1 MSLIINL
8 SECTRSKG
16 DSICWSKTLYISN
29 KLLFLAGI
37 VVLLSAGCVQ
47 REKESAEDSV
57 KLRFRLGLELNADTK
72 IWEVSNLFKA
82 ELEKASLKDS
92 IKQGEIDVEFYDQGA
107 IGSERQL
114 LEAGYFGVVEMVQVN
129 TAVVTAIEPAFG
141 LLNLPYLFR
150 NEAHHQGVL
159 NGEPGKK
166 ILKMLTKHNLQG
178 LGFYSAGFRNMF
190 YKYSTDIPCP
200 NSPADLGGLKIRVME
215 SPTMISTINAM
226 GASAAPLPFSELY
239 QGIKTG
245 VVDGAENSAKV
256 FISSRYHEAGI
267 NCFTLTEHTTDQHV
281 LIANSDWLESLDSK
295 YKRRIEEVSRE
306 IIPAFNSIWEETT
319 LDAISQIERVGVRIN
334 EVEDKAGFLKAVE
347 PVYVHFFKS
356 YPAVSY
362 SLYESIK
369 NYEYYD
375 SIR

>member
-1 MSLIINL
+1 MRLTIKAPGH
-8 SECTRSKG
+8 TRNAITYRRSANS
-16 DSICWSKTLYISN
+16 SIRV
-29 KLLFLAGI
+29 LFLAVMI
-37 VVLLSAGCVQ
+37 TFLSGACVQ
-47 REKESAEDSV
+47 KQKESGQNAA

-82 ELEKASLKDS
+82 ELEKASLKDN
-92 IKQGEIDVEFYDQGA
+92 IRQGEIEVEFYDQGS

-129 TAVVTAIEPAFG
+129 SAVVTAIEPAFG
-141 LLNLPYLFR
+141 LLNLPYLFQD
-150 NEAHHQGVL
+150 EAHHQRVL
-159 NGEPGKK
+159 NGEPGKE
-166 ILKMLTKHNLQG
+166 ILEMLAKHNLQG

-190 YKYSTDIPCP
+190 YKHSTDSPCP
-200 NSPADLGGLKIRVME
+200 DSPDELRGLKIRVME

-226 GASAAPLPFSELY
+226 GARAAPLPFSELY

-281 LIANSDWLESLDSK
+281 LIANKDWLTSLDPK

-306 IIPAFNSIWEETT
+306 IIPRFNSIWEETT
-319 LDAISQIERVGVRIN
+319 LDALSQIEQVGVQIN
-334 EVEDKAGFLKAVE
+334 GVDDKSAFLKAVE
-347 PVYVHFFKS
+347 PVYGHFFQN
-356 YPAVSY
+356 YPDVPY
-362 SLYESIK
+362 SLYETIK
-369 NYEYYD
+369 SYEY
-375 SIR
+375 